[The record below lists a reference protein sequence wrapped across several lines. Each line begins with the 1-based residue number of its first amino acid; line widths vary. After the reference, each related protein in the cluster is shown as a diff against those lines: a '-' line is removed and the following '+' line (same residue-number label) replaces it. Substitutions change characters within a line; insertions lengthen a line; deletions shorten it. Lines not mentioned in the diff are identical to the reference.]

1 MISPSRGL
9 FLIQKG
15 RDVTRT
21 ANGQLT
27 ALLSPRAWR
36 PRVRAVARRI
46 LTSERSGSV
55 HEPHGVMRLP
65 SVGFT
70 RRSRSNQSR
79 APLAFRR
86 NRLNLRRAQ
95 RNVVGYRKL
104 DDSFKDFKTGPA
116 ISPISWFDAKQ
127 PRPREWGGEAHERNE
142 MECCRRAGDRSFSLR
157 LSVRDSA
164 PSGPGHR
171 GDLPDTFGQLS
182 YLKLTSSKFHLLL
195 PRIGDRHSGRHLGT
209 LSGVGWQIVDLQQIS
224 QNSVES
230 IIMHATV
237 CAVTRRRFPVGTSPT
252 RRFAPPPL

>member
-1 MISPSRGL
+1 M
-9 FLIQKG
+9 
-15 RDVTRT
+15 
-21 ANGQLT
+21 
-27 ALLSPRAWR
+27 
-36 PRVRAVARRI
+36 RAVAESPEDSH
-46 LTSERSGSV
+46 LRSPPDPYVNLSV
-55 HEPHGVMRLP
+55 HTAPECLIY
-65 SVGFT
+65 SVKP
-70 RRSRSNQSR
+70 SR
-79 APLAFRR
+79 APLVFRR

>member
-1 MISPSRGL
+1 
-9 FLIQKG
+9 
-15 RDVTRT
+15 
-21 ANGQLT
+21 
-27 ALLSPRAWR
+27 
-36 PRVRAVARRI
+36 
-46 LTSERSGSV
+46 
-55 HEPHGVMRLP
+55 MRLP

-95 RNVVGYRKL
+95 RNVVGHRRL
-104 DDSFKDFKTGPA
+104 DDSFSDFKTGPA

-127 PRPREWGGEAHERNE
+127 PRPREWGGEAHESNE

-209 LSGVGWQIVDLQQIS
+209 LSGVGSPHNRLAS
-224 QNSVES
+224 RLGRCYFSSVPSGLRVVSRPSPEHPAMTRMRRLRPFS
-230 IIMHATV
+230 IAQLTQ
-237 CAVTRRRFPVGTSPT
+237 AYYLT
-252 RRFAPPPL
+252 

>member
-1 MISPSRGL
+1 
-9 FLIQKG
+9 
-15 RDVTRT
+15 
-21 ANGQLT
+21 
-27 ALLSPRAWR
+27 
-36 PRVRAVARRI
+36 
-46 LTSERSGSV
+46 
-55 HEPHGVMRLP
+55 MRLP

-95 RNVVGYRKL
+95 RNVVGHRRL
-104 DDSFKDFKTGPA
+104 DDSFSDFKTGPA

-142 MECCRRAGDRSFSLR
+142 MECCRRAGDRSFSLW

-209 LSGVGWQIVDLQQIS
+209 LSGVGSQVVDLLQIS
-224 QNSVES
+224 EGSVKS

-237 CAVTRRRFPVGTSPT
+237 CAVTRHNIRHEIPYKTISYNIFVLFSSCRRVWLTMPVRLHSHTYRVFARIYSGTCGF
-252 RRFAPPPL
+252 RAIYAHGAR